1 MRGRFI
7 LTTMLVML
15 VASCGQSER
24 FNPFAQ
30 SEAPPPAA
38 APESMPTNE
47 VPGPEVDGALPPD
60 APLAVPAPAPALDPA
75 NTEVLDSERVLC
87 EEKGG
92 MWSRA
97 GGGYSC
103 VFATRDANRYCTAAS
118 QCEGYCLARSSTCA
132 PVTPL
137 YGCHDIVS
145 GSGGMQR
152 VCLQ

>member
-1 MRGRFI
+1 MRMRSI
-7 LTTMLVML
+7 LIFSLMAL
-15 VASCGQSER
+15 VASCGQVER
-24 FNPFAQ
+24 MNPFAQ
-30 SEAPPPAA
+30 NESPPAA

-47 VPGPEVDGALPPD
+47 TPGREVDGALPTDGPI
-60 APLAVPAPAPALDPA
+60 AVPAPAADLDPA

-103 VFATRDANRYCTAAS
+103 VFATRDANAFCTSAS
-118 QCEGYCLARSSTCA
+118 QCEGYCLARSQTCA

-137 YGCHDIVS
+137 YGCHETIS
-145 GSGGMQR
+145 SAGGMQR
-152 VCLQ
+152 VCLE